1 MNEGQYFFLQQNR
14 GMKNNLH
21 MSYVYRLD
29 YQQLFGSLEIEN

>member
-1 MNEGQYFFLQQNR
+1 MKGNTFVSSEIW